1 MPLPSFLQRL
11 SQRTSA
17 PVADASPLSS
27 ADIEVA
33 RARARR
39 RLVGMV
45 VLVGAGVVG
54 FPWLFE
60 TQPRPMSTDVQVVST
75 VSSRANVSPP
85 SGPVPTIVAVTP
97 PMPRAPEPL
106 AVRPVIDEP
115 APVFAPKPSPAAS
128 QTSRSSVSAGSS
140 PVAAVLDRPAAKPAA
155 KPSVKPAPAPS
166 KPTAADVATRYVIQ
180 IGAFAEGPAAHEVR
194 MKAERAGIK
203 TYTQVVT
210 TDSGK
215 KVRVRIGPYASK
227 ADADKAMATLKK
239 AGLSGA
245 LLTL

>member
-1 MPLPSFLQRL
+1 M
-11 SQRTSA
+11 
-17 PVADASPLSS
+17 ADVSPLSA

-60 TQPRPMSTDVQVVST
+60 TQPRPMSTDVQVVSA
-75 VSSRANVSPP
+75 VSSRSGVSPP

-97 PMPRAPEPL
+97 PAPR
-106 AVRPVIDEP
+106 VRPVIDEP
-115 APVFAPKPSPAAS
+115 APVLAAKPSPAAS
-128 QTSRSSVSAGSS
+128 QMSRSSVSAASS
-140 PVAAVLDRPAAKPAA
+140 PVAAVLDRTAAKPTP

-166 KPTAADVATRYVIQ
+166 KPAAVDVATRYVIQ
-180 IGAFAEGPAAHEVR
+180 IGAFAEGTAAHEVR

-210 TDSGK
+210 TESGK

-227 ADADKAMATLKK
+227 AEADKAMVTLKK